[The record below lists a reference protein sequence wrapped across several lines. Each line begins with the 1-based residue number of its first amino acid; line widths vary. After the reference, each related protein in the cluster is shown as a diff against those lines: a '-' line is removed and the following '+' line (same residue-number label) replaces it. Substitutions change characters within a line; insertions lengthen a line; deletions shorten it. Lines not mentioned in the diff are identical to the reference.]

1 MSNTGNNLTNP
12 QPGPLNTSMTGS
24 YYCYVGS
31 GGYSMEKNF
40 SNINRS
46 VIDSSFALYDIT

>member
-40 SNINRS
+40 SNNGL
-46 VIDSSFALYDIT
+46 F